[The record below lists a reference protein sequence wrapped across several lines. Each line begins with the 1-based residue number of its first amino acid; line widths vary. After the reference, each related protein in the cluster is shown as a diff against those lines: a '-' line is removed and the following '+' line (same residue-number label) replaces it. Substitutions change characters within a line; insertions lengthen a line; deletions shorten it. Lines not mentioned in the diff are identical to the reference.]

1 MRVRI
6 VASLFS
12 RYAVFVG
19 CVLFTLATL
28 LLLDVW
34 QWLWI
39 WPFTIA
45 AGILSLL
52 GCYDLWQRSHAVLR
66 NYPIIGHIRYL
77 IEAIRPENSSI
88 SPRSR

>member
-52 GCYDLWQRSHAVLR
+52 GCYDLWQKSHAVLR
-66 NYPIIGHIRYL
+66 NYPVIGHIRYL
-77 IEAIRPENSSI
+77 IEAIRPNSSI